1 MIAGPVTLAMPP
13 EFSSILVP
21 DFRSTFI
28 FLLFESKLG
37 VLESV
42 HTVEFAA
49 GNCDSSIFRVS
60 IDRFGGFGPLKGV

>member
-1 MIAGPVTLAMPP
+1 M
-13 EFSSILVP
+13 P

-37 VLESV
+37 VVESV
-42 HTVEFAA
+42 HTVELAA
-49 GNCDSSIFRVS
+49 GNWDSSIFNVS